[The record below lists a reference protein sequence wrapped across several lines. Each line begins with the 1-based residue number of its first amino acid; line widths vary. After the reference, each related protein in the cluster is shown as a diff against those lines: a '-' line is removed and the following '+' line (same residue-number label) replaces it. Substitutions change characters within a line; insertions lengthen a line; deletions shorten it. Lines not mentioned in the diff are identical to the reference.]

1 MSLGITDSIQ
11 LAASLVF
18 AIPLGIFGIDTLL
31 RGDTFLGGV
40 AVVVAVLM
48 VVLPRMLTT
57 PADIPAAAA
66 EKAVGKAVK
75 MPDDED
81 D

>member
-57 PADIPAAAA
+57 PTDIPAAAA